1 MIIAHHLMWTAY
13 GWWLP
18 NDPRGSMS
26 QFIRNDLLSSLG
38 ELHYGRKAIQP
49 AGWEIRDFYG
59 RAPEKLKHELFTI
72 EPQDFAIVAEGLART
87 IELYRYT
94 CWACAVMPD
103 HVHMLI
109 RKHRDT
115 AEQMIGRLQNGS
127 MSAMRDAKRR
137 GGEHPVWGG
146 PGWKVFQDGP
156 EDVRRTIAYTRN
168 NPIKMGLPEQTWGF
182 VKEYDGWPLHE
193 GHSPN
198 SPYAKRARGEPFRN
212 NLAKPQAGEEGREEE
227 TGERRD

>member
-1 MIIAHHLMWTAY
+1 MIIAHHLIWTAY

-26 QFIRNDLLSSLG
+26 QFLASDLLATLG
-38 ELHYGRKAIQP
+38 DLHYGRRPVQP
-49 AGWEIRDFYG
+49 AGWEIRDFYH
-59 RAPEKLKHELFTI
+59 RAPEKLKHELLEI
-72 EPQDFAIVAEGLART
+72 DPQDFPVVAEGLART

-103 HVHMLI
+103 HVHVLI

-127 MSAMRDAKRR
+127 MSAMREARRR

-146 PGWKVFQDGP
+146 AGWKVFQDSP
-156 EDVRRTIAYTRN
+156 EDVRRTIAYIRN
-168 NPIKMGLPEQTWGF
+168 NPVKMKLPEQRWGF

-193 GHSPN
+193 GHNPN
-198 SPYAKRARGEPFRN
+198 SPYARRAEGEAF
-212 NLAKPQAGEEGREEE
+212 
-227 TGERRD
+227 